1 MIYMFSQTS
10 GIPGY
15 YTQLLSR
22 GDRFI
27 QHSRKFLDRS
37 KTEGIASKKIFKDV
51 IRNAT
56 VREEYVK
63 CGRNCMMCPHGPYYY
78 AYWKV
83 ERKLKKKYIG
93 KQFDEYFGLIG

>member
-1 MIYMFSQTS
+1 MGSLDIIRNCCQEETDSYS
-10 GIPGY
+10 I
-15 YTQLLSR
+15 
-22 GDRFI
+22 
-27 QHSRKFLDRS
+27 RKFLDRS
-37 KTEGIASKKIFKDV
+37 KTEGIASKKNFKDV
-51 IRNAT
+51 VRNAT

-93 KQFDEYFGLIG
+93 KQFDEYFGLMDKGTYG